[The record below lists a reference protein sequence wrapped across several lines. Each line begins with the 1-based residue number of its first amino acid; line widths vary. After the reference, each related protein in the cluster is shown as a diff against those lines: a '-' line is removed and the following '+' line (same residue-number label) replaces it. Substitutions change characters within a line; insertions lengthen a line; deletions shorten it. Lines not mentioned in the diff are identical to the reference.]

1 MKHQHSTDATV
12 ITQKP
17 QEVENACYL
26 QEAENLVNT
35 LNRLTDGAY
44 YIVDY
49 NSNKIITGSGV
60 SLILGGHKKNVA
72 DTEGFAFFNRILD
85 NDELDWMN
93 RVNVAYRDFFSDMPI
108 EERMELIL
116 SYDLTVKATNGEK
129 HLLHHEVTP
138 LRLQN
143 YWLSLFYITE
153 ISTISSR
160 ALIVNFSTGEK
171 YTYIRGRFEKD

>member
-72 DTEGFAFFNRILD
+72 DTEGLLVGISSGAALHAAQTLAKRAEFQDKTIVVLLPDTGERYLSTP
-85 NDELDWMN
+85 L
-93 RVNVAYRDFFSDMPI
+93 FSD
-108 EERMELIL
+108 
-116 SYDLTVKATNGEK
+116 
-129 HLLHHEVTP
+129 
-138 LRLQN
+138 
-143 YWLSLFYITE
+143 
-153 ISTISSR
+153 
-160 ALIVNFSTGEK
+160 
-171 YTYIRGRFEKD
+171 GR